1 MKEYKIVKKY
11 ILFENIEDKKNFLK
25 ESNLSKNI
33 KIMIRE
39 NILLYY
45 LSDNIDNNKIKNILL
60 EDLKLIN
67 EEIYKK

>member
-1 MKEYKIVKKY
+1 M
-11 ILFENIEDKKNFLK
+11 LFENIEDKKNFLK

-39 NILLYY
+39 NILLHY
-45 LSDNIDNNKIKNILL
+45 LSDDIDNNKIKNLLL

-67 EEIYKK
+67 KEIYKK